1 MRPQVDPQLPQ
12 NPTSGYAQALNYALK
27 TVLRRL
33 TTRVNALADGQ
44 ISAIDNAALVA
55 PTTGTYAQGDFIR
68 NKQPTVLGAASSQYI
83 VIGWTCT
90 VAGSPGTFVETRTLT
105 GT

>member
-12 NPTSGYAQALNYALK
+12 NPPKGYAEALNYALK
-27 TVLRRL
+27 NVLRRL

-68 NKQPTVLGAASSQYI
+68 NKAPTVLGAPGSKY
-83 VIGWTCT
+83 VVFGFLC
-90 VAGSPGTFVETRTLT
+90 VAGGSPGTWSEVRVLT
-105 GT
+105 GG